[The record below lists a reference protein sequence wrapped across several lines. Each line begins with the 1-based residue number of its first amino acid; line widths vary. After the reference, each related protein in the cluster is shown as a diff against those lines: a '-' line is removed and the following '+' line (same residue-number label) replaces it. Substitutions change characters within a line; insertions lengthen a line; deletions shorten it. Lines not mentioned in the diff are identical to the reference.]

1 MPHMTLMWRVGCVT
15 MMSRADHS
23 CRSKDA
29 RLLILTALVELLF
42 YCRSKMA
49 GYAAKAFSRRC
60 LLHIS
65 DNVVADF
72 CVRRGRGE
80 IIGSSLVCPVF
91 GPLFGGGLVGG
102 TSWGGTLPV
111 LTCSQRIASSS
122 PVVAAGTCGG
132 CGAVGAVPVLD
143 AAIPCRTSM
152 SF

>member
-1 MPHMTLMWRVGCVT
+1 M
-15 MMSRADHS
+15 
-23 CRSKDA
+23 
-29 RLLILTALVELLF
+29 LILTALGELSF
-42 YCRSKMA
+42 SCRSKMA
-49 GYAAKAFSRRC
+49 GYAAKAFYWHW
-60 LLHIS
+60 LLHVS
-65 DNVVADF
+65 ENVVAYC
-72 CVRRGRGE
+72 CVRRGMGE
-80 IIGSSLVCPVF
+80 IAESSLVCPVL